1 MKYIIAFI
9 VLISLVFCEPPVG
22 NAIPAEEAFTEIKKH
37 ILECIVKSEKASP
50 EMKKYAAETLL
61 LPYNKLTHLSTF
73 AVNGAD
79 EKVISYCR
87 NKAFN
92 SAS

>member
-9 VLISLVFCEPPVG
+9 VLISLVFCGHPLEKFK
-22 NAIPAEEAFTEIKKH
+22 PADQINEEVKKAL
-37 ILECIVKSEKASP
+37 LECIQQSDASLIL
-50 EMKKYAAETLL
+50 KLYAAETLNN
-61 LPYNKLTHLSTF
+61 PYNTLTHLSTF